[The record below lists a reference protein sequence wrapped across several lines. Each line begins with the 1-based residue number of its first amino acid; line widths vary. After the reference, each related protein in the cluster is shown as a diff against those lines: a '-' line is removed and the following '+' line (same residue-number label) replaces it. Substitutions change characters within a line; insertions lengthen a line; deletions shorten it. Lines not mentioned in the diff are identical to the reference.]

1 MNRKSFTNLLRVLG
15 VFVLVSI
22 VWHLTSVHAGV
33 PKLINF
39 EGKLTEIDGTPISG
53 KKTITFRIYDSETGP
68 IPPIWM
74 ETREVVID
82 NGFYSI
88 LLGSV
93 NGFPSSMKFDT
104 TYWLSV
110 QVSGEDEMTPRYQI
124 GAVPYAINA
133 DMVDGKDSTEI
144 IPRGVIVMWSGTL
157 ATIPNGWHICDGT
170 NETPDLRDRFI
181 LGVASSSE
189 NPGATGGSHSVTLTT
204 ANLPVHTHS
213 GTTDTSGAHRH
224 NVEVRSSGE
233 AGTRVMSTYSGWPLS
248 GYQETESAG
257 AHTHSFTT
265 GSTGSGTAFDNRPAY
280 YKLAYIMKL

>member
-1 MNRKSFTNLLRVLG
+1 MNGKNFTKLLKVLG
-15 VFVLVSI
+15 VVL
-22 VWHLTSVHAGV
+22 LTSAICNLASVYAGV
-33 PKLINF
+33 PKLISF
-39 EGKLTEIDGTPISG
+39 EGKLTEKDGTPISG
-53 KKTITFRIYDSETGP
+53 SKTVTFRIYDSVDAA
-68 IPPIWM
+68 IPIWV
-74 ETREVVID
+74 ETRNVILE
-82 NGFYSI
+82 NGFYNI

-93 NGFPSSMKFDT
+93 ESFGPQVKFNT
-104 TYWLSV
+104 NYWLGV
-110 QVSGEDEMTPRYQI
+110 QVSGEGEMTPRYQI
-124 GAVPYAINA
+124 GAGPYAINA

-157 ATIPNGWHICDGT
+157 ESIPNGWHICDGT

>member
-1 MNRKSFTNLLRVLG
+1 MNGKNFTKLLKVLG
-15 VFVLVSI
+15 VVL
-22 VWHLTSVHAGV
+22 LTSAICNLASVYAGV
-33 PKLINF
+33 PKLISF
-39 EGKLTEIDGTPISG
+39 EGKLTEKDGTPISG
-53 KKTITFRIYDSETGP
+53 SKTVTFRIYDSVDAA
-68 IPPIWM
+68 IPIWV
-74 ETREVVID
+74 ETRNVILE
-82 NGFYSI
+82 NGFY
-88 LLGSV
+88 
-93 NGFPSSMKFDT
+93 N
-104 TYWLSV
+104 
-110 QVSGEDEMTPRYQI
+110 
-124 GAVPYAINA
+124 
-133 DMVDGKDSTEI
+133 
-144 IPRGVIVMWSGTL
+144 
-157 ATIPNGWHICDGT
+157 ICDGT